1 MAEYRY
7 LEIVEILEEGDE
19 LEKQPLMVRIEV
31 KDEDEAR
38 SLYPQYEVLFKGRK
52 YKVQY
57 HVHYHSKEGKNL
69 PCEIKV
75 LKESDGQ

>member
-7 LEIVEILEEGDE
+7 LEMIEILDEGDE

-38 SLYPQYEVLFKGRK
+38 SLYSQYKVLFVGRK
-52 YKVQY
+52 YRVQY
-57 HVHYHSKEGKNL
+57 HVHYHSKDGKNL

-75 LKESDGQ
+75 LKEGKGG